1 MIRKVKMIN
10 IKLIYAGLLAGL
22 LFSLLSC
29 RNLFSQKNNSSQEAD
44 TVIISGK
51 ITPQDIRVKPEYDT
65 SSENNSVIAELDS
78 AISRYAIPD
87 LPTAGTNVW
96 YTITAYRGS
105 MPQPGTVAI
114 DSTTHDV
121 SFSVPLSQGTWILVA
136 RGYNNETTQDSTTQI
151 LEGKSEAFVIDGNT
165 NKSKTDITIT
175 AEPILKDTGSLN
187 LEIKVYSSINTI
199 IAEWQQ
205 KVSGTPT
212 SLKQVLQRGTDFTG
226 AANDLAS
233 AYFTMED
240 TPASGGTQVNTASGG
255 VISVPAG
262 IYDVKLSFYKENY
275 SAIQT
280 AETAGS
286 PYYPVYTIPKETV
299 YVYKNMQTST
309 WHNTGNKIEITQAK
323 IEYNTAHT
331 FFVKFA
337 STETIKNGSSRYP
350 FTSLQTAV
358 DEAVRVNDGGD
369 YTICLLD
376 DFVEAS
382 TTSSYST
389 TSPNKGTLVKI
400 ITENGKPL
408 HLTIRSDSA
417 SEKRTINVNRSSSNK
432 GGIFYLNG
440 SSANLYL
447 TLENLI
453 LTGAYSEKTGAVI
466 GMENATANT
475 GENAG
480 TFTGARVTVKNCIL
494 KDNITIADSGG
505 AIFVAKHNSLAAYN
519 TVFKNNQARHTSYGN
534 AGAVY
539 AYGGLTVDGCVFDGN
554 SGFRSHAIDDPE
566 DNGSGGAIMVNLHS
580 DTTNDNLN
588 VIIKNSTFT
597 NNVAFGAGGAIQIN
611 TKKSRPSGSDPAA
624 FPLVQFENVVIK
636 NNKSSNT
643 SLAGGIGLGTQSTIQ
658 TAFEIKGINQI
669 TDNYCSDGASGFKE
683 CNVYLPEDKNI
694 TVTGNISGSKI
705 GITRADASSISG
717 GGGLAFTS
725 GYSSSVFNNPT
736 NPTEIFF
743 NDDSSCIVDSEL
755 YSNEASIIAAP
766 SQSGSLT
773 PNYDLSKL
781 DITLNRKK
789 ISYGQNNTILVTVF
803 KNSSLLSANDV
814 EMSYT
819 LSSFG
824 GEIEAES
831 TEAGNT
837 PKYFS
842 LDSSNPFKLHF
853 YEKLPKGNYELLVK
867 AYDKKNGNTSSAN
880 YVIQNGEK
888 LTTISQAIANNTT
901 LSSGQSY
908 SIRTQEDFAALSEK
922 VNATSDSFNFEGVT
936 LYMENDV
943 TLSGEVAPIGIFTSY
958 DSSNRPFKGTF
969 DGLGNVITYDTVTF
983 TGTGNTISDSRLSLF
998 LYIADGAVIKNVTT
1012 KCDTETANISA
1023 CSGLVGKAEGSD
1035 SNLVVVENCI
1045 NEANVTWN
1053 ASGSGNVG
1061 GIVNYIE
1068 DGIIR
1073 NCVNKGT
1080 VDSRIPSSMIF
1091 SGGICGESNS
1101 SLLYNLKNEGN
1112 VTDFDSSAGNNAA
1125 SAGIVGSIH
1134 GGNGRNAVYNCE
1146 NKGKIMGKYYAG
1158 GIIGST
1164 GSSTTEAVNV
1174 YNCCN
1179 TGAVYTKTNSS
1190 GNVAGIIVRAEQT
1203 DLEIM
1208 NNVNAG
1214 SLGYN
1219 YNRTS
1224 GTSSSGKYAILSR
1237 VNISNVINPVTGTD
1251 EIFYNNYF
1259 TLGDVINNVTDVQMK
1274 KISSSDYLATIAAL
1288 NSWSDDQNDKSDSS
1302 RFYTHWIIDSNKPH
1316 LDLGF

>member
-10 IKLIYAGLLAGL
+10 KKLIYAGLLAGL

-29 RNLFSQKNNSSQEAD
+29 RNLFSQKNNSSQDAD
-44 TVIISGK
+44 SVIVSGT
-51 ITPQDIRVKPEYDT
+51 IFSEDIRVEP
-65 SSENNSVIAELDS
+65 

-87 LPTAGTNVW
+87 MPTAGSNVW

-105 MPQPGTVAI
+105 MYKTGTVTI
-114 DSTTHDV
+114 DSSTHKV
-121 SFSVPLSQGTWILVA
+121 SFSVPLSQGNWILVA
-136 RGYNNETTQDSTTQI
+136 RGYNSATTQDSTTQI
-151 LEGKSEAFVIDGNT
+151 LEGKSEALVIDSGT
-165 NKSKTDITIT
+165 NKSKSGIDITT
-175 AEPILKDTGSLN
+175 MPILKDNGSLN

-233 AYFTMED
+233 AYFTMKD

-286 PYYPVYTIPKETV
+286 PYFPVYTIPKETV

-309 WHNTGNKIEITQAK
+309 WHNTGNKIEITQAT

-331 FFVKFA
+331 FYVKFA

-350 FTSLQTAV
+350 FASLQTAV

-389 TSPNKGTLVKI
+389 TSPNKGTLIKI
-400 ITENGKPL
+400 VTQSANPL

-480 TFTGARVTVKNCIL
+480 TFTGARVTLKNCLL
-494 KDNITIADSGG
+494 KDNTTIADSGG
-505 AIFVAKHNSLAAYN
+505 AIFVALHNSLAAYN
-519 TVFKNNQARHTSYGN
+519 SVFKDNQARHGTYGN

-539 AYGGLTVDGCVFDGN
+539 AYGGITIDGCVFDGN

-580 DTTNDNLN
+580 DSTNDNLN

-611 TKKSRPSGSDPAA
+611 TKKSRPSGSDPAD

-658 TAFEIKGINQI
+658 TTFEIKGINQI

-725 GYSSSVFNNPT
+725 GYSSSGFNNPT

-755 YSNEASIIAAP
+755 NSNEARIIAAP

-781 DITLNRKK
+781 DISLNRKK
-789 ISYGQNNTILVTVF
+789 ISYGQNNVISVSVEKAGLP
-803 KNSSLLSANDV
+803 LSANDV
-814 EMSYT
+814 EMSYI

-831 TEAGNT
+831 TAAGNT

-842 LDSSNPFKLHF
+842 LDSSNSFKLHF

-880 YVIQNGEK
+880 YIIENTAIK
-888 LTTISQAIANNTT
+888 TLSQAITDGVT
-901 LSSGQSY
+901 LAAGQTY
-908 SIRTQEDFAALSEK
+908 SMKTQEDFAVLANK
-922 VNATSDSFNFEGVT
+922 VNNAPRFDFEGVT
-936 LYMENDV
+936 LFMENDV
-943 TLSGEVAPIGIFTSY
+943 SMTGDVNVIGY
-958 DSSNRPFKGTF
+958 HYNYPFKGKFNGQGHT
-969 DGLGNVITYDTVTF
+969 ITYGEDDESVSFIGYNSDLHASLFCCVEGDAVIEDVVLEGKVNGHSALVGRARSNDNIHFPLIQNIKNNATVTF
-983 TGTGNTISDSRLSLF
+983 NNSSS
-998 LYIADGAVIKNVTT
+998 TT
-1012 KCDTETANISA
+1012 SIDC
-1023 CSGLVGKAEGSD
+1023 
-1035 SNLVVVENCI
+1035 
-1045 NEANVTWN
+1045 
-1053 ASGSGNVG
+1053 G
-1061 GIVNYIE
+1061 GIACLLLA
-1068 DGIIR
+1068 GTIR
-1073 NCVNKGT
+1073 NCLNNGNIT
-1080 VDSRIPSSMIF
+1080 ISSSNTSDSQF
-1091 SGGICGESNS
+1091 VGGICGNIYETDTNYSH
-1101 SLLYNLKNEGN
+1101 LYNCKNTGKIQ
-1112 VTDFDSSAGNNAA
+1112 FSGSSAYYAA
-1125 SAGIVGSIH
+1125 GGIL
-1134 GGNGRNAVYNCE
+1134 GGCLSESQASDNIPAAVFNCE
-1146 NKGKIMGKYYAG
+1146 NSGEIDSYQFAG
-1158 GIIGST
+1158 GIIGNNGTITPSANFRKSMNIYNCINN
-1164 GSSTTEAVNV
+1164 GIVKYSSSTN
-1174 YNCCN
+1174 N
-1179 TGAVYTKTNSS
+1179 TYGYIS
-1190 GNVAGIIVRAEQT
+1190 GKAGREGVSFK
-1203 DLEIM
+1203 
-1208 NNVNAG
+1208 NNVNDNE
-1214 SLGYN
+1214 LNNNTY
-1219 YNRTS
+1219 
-1224 GTSSSGKYAILSR
+1224 YAICNASY
-1237 VNISNVINPVTGTD
+1237 G
-1251 EIFYNNYF
+1251 IFENNYYLQTTSISPKDKEKATVYTYSANGS
-1259 TLGDVINNVTDVQMK
+1259 TLKVTAVLDSLNKWVSENNDDGLYK
-1274 KISSSDYLATIAAL
+1274 
-1288 NSWSDDQNDKSDSS
+1288 SWLLEDRDNDGK
-1302 RFYTHWIIDSNKPH
+1302 NELH